1 MNLIR
6 MLSKVLQM
14 IDLVSVP
21 VLLLLIIFLHLY
33 HLSPSCPMGISWKI
47 EGRKKKRNLE
57 TFFHIDAMSKILI
70 INS

>member
-14 IDLVSVP
+14 IDLVSVL

-33 HLSPSCPMGISWKI
+33 HLSPSCPMGISWNI
-47 EGRKKKRNLE
+47 EGRKKEKFGDIFSYRRNE
-57 TFFHIDAMSKILI
+57 
-70 INS
+70 